1 LRRSIFVADRAS
13 ETLQFTRLLFHDVP
27 GDAPG
32 AGARSRVNSPLQ
44 TRSFRVM
51 LLWQALATAALAAV
65 AAIWAGGAAAWSA
78 VLGGAVNVV
87 ANAMYGFAY
96 GLLRPA
102 GPGGAVIAAIRAEAS
117 KILLVLV
124 LLLAVVVLFRELVLP
139 AFLASFI
146 LTALLFR
153 LVLIIRD

>member
-1 LRRSIFVADRAS
+1 
-13 ETLQFTRLLFHDVP
+13 LLFHDVP

-139 AFLASFI
+139 AFIASFI